1 MYLAPLMDTKVFW
14 VAHKTVKK
22 GQHFSDGESL
32 SFSGKDPQPLTI
44 LWHFLNVLF
53 FAISLMEDV
62 LRLGSRKNIFH

>member
-44 LWHFLNVLF
+44 LWHFLNPLF
-53 FAISLMEDV
+53 LQLA
-62 LRLGSRKNIFH
+62 